1 MLTLVIG
8 GAASGKSAYAESL
21 VLKTGLPRYYLATM
35 QVWDAECAA
44 RVAKHRAMRAEKQF
58 ETLECPLHLDHLA
71 LPGRGTVL
79 LEDLGNLVANELY
92 DPGGAGEHTAK
103 AVLTGLERLAAGSRG
118 KRGQSHPARAGKPCS
133 PVRKPHR
140 SFQRGVQRRGRLCR
154 RYRAVSAGAGAGKQR
169 LRRPGGQRL
178 PGGLRP
184 AGVLQGGREAVT
196 ILQTIAVAFAMFS
209 ALPVPQF
216 GWNEKNM
223 RYAMCAF
230 PLIGLVCGGLWCLCG
245 VLPLPDMARAAAF
258 CLVPVAVTG
267 GIHLDGY
274 ADTSDA
280 LSSYGDREK
289 KLEILKDSHCG
300 AFAVIRLCSYFV
312 AYFGLCG
319 SVQFTP
325 RVGLCW
331 TLALVLERALS
342 GFAVAAF
349 PLAKDTGLAHT
360 FATAADRQTVRRFLC
375 GASALLV
382 LALTVL
388 GGGAL
393 AAAALLSM
401 SRYYFVAKKQF
412 GGITGDLA
420 GWFLQR
426 AELWMLAALAVS
438 QWGGVL

>member
-1 MLTLVIG
+1 M
-8 GAASGKSAYAESL
+8 
-21 VLKTGLPRYYLATM
+21 
-35 QVWDAECAA
+35 
-44 RVAKHRAMRAEKQF
+44 
-58 ETLECPLHLDHLA
+58 
-71 LPGRGTVL
+71 TV
-79 LEDLGNLVANELY
+79 
-92 DPGGAGEHTAK
+92 
-103 AVLTGLERLAAGSRG
+103 
-118 KRGQSHPARAGKPCS
+118 
-133 PVRKPHR
+133 
-140 SFQRGVQRRGRLCR
+140 
-154 RYRAVSAGAGAGKQR
+154 
-169 LRRPGGQRL
+169 
-178 PGGLRP
+178 
-184 AGVLQGGREAVT
+184 
-196 ILQTIAVAFAMFS
+196 LQTIAVAFAMFS

-216 GWNEKNM
+216 EWNEKNM

-245 VLPLPDMARAAAF
+245 ALPLPELARAAAF

-280 LSSYGDREK
+280 LSSYGDRKK

-300 AFAVIRLCSYFV
+300 AFAVIRLCCYFA

-319 SVQFTP
+319 SVRFTP
-325 RVGLCW
+325 RAGLCW

-360 FATAADRQTVRRFLC
+360 FATAADKQTVRRFLC
-375 GASALLV
+375 GLSALLV
-382 LALTVL
+382 LALTAL
-388 GGGAL
+388 GGGGL
-393 AAAALLSM
+393 AAAALLALW
-401 SRYYFVAKKQF
+401 RYDSVAKKQF